1 MKINKIMLELKDALN
16 IDMALEQFINILD
29 SEIEEVE
36 DKETKESF
44 IALLEG
50 MHETYKKIQK
60 FLMPIIELELDR
72 MTEEDIKDLAKSLGI
87 VYVNEEEDVE
97 EYELQKDNKIKIFDL
112 QSIRNKTI
120 EKVNQMAISEVKQQL
135 VNLDRYRTGLSE
147 TELRKIL
154 VGALMEKALK
164 SSLGGHFRWK
174 Q

>member
-16 IDMALEQFINILD
+16 IDMALEQFINILE

-36 DKETKESF
+36 DEETKESF

-87 VYVNEEEDVE
+87 VYVNEEDDVE
-97 EYELQKDNKIKIFDL
+97 EYELQNNKIKIFDL
-112 QSIRNKTI
+112 ESIRNKTV
-120 EKVNQMAISEVKQQL
+120 EKVNQMSISEVKQQL
-135 VNLDRYRTGLSE
+135 VDLDRYRTGLSE

-164 SSLGGHFRWK
+164 SSLGGNFR
-174 Q
+174 

>member
-16 IDMALEQFINILD
+16 IDMALEQFINILE

-36 DKETKESF
+36 DEETKESF

-87 VYVNEEEDVE
+87 VYVNEEDDVE
-97 EYELQKDNKIKIFDL
+97 EYELQNNKIKIFDL
-112 QSIRNKTI
+112 ESIRNKTV
-120 EKVNQMAISEVKQQL
+120 EKVNQMSISEVKQQL
-135 VNLDRYRTGLSE
+135 VDLDRYRTGLSE

-164 SSLGGHFRWK
+164 SSLGGNFRWK
-174 Q
+174 K